1 MSRRDACRFLSFAAN
16 KRLDQNNEP
25 KGIDMQS
32 LNEKYLKLQE
42 ILREMGSLLVA
53 FSGGVD
59 STFLL
64 RAACDTLGAGSVC
77 AVTATS
83 PTYPESELAEAKRL
97 AALIGAKQ
105 LVIESNEL
113 EIPGFSHNPKDRC
126 YHCKSELFRLCT
138 DKARALGFAFVAD
151 GSNTDDLGDYRPGR
165 TAACEL
171 KVRSPLLEAGLSK
184 GEIRELSRGLGLP
197 TWDKQAYAC
206 LASRFP
212 YGTEITE
219 ERLKQVEK
227 CEEFLKGEG
236 FGVYRVRFHQ
246 ESARIEL
253 SEAELPRMIDPAL
266 RGRVLAFFR
275 GAGFT
280 YVSLDLQG
288 YRTGSMNET

>member
-1 MSRRDACRFLSFAAN
+1 MEA
-16 KRLDQNNEP
+16 
-25 KGIDMQS
+25 
-32 LNEKYLKLQE
+32 LNAKYEKLQG

-64 RAACDTLGAGSVC
+64 KVAQDTLGPDAVC

-83 PTYPESELAEAKRL
+83 PTYPESELNEAKRL
-97 AALIGAKQ
+97 AGLVGARQ
-105 LVIESNEL
+105 LLIESNEL
-113 EIPGFSHNPKDRC
+113 EIPGFSGNPKDRC

-138 DKARALGFAFVAD
+138 DKARELGLAFVAD

-171 KVRSPLLEAGLSK
+171 KVRSPLLEAELSK
-184 GEIRELSRGLGLP
+184 SEIRELSRGLGLP
-197 TWDKQAYAC
+197 TWNKQAYAC

-212 YGTEITE
+212 YGVEITE
-219 ERLKQVEK
+219 ERLSQVER
-227 CEEFLKGEG
+227 CEEYLKGEG
-236 FGVYRVRFHQ
+236 FTVYRVRFHL

-253 SEAELPRMIDPAL
+253 SEAELPRMLEPEL
-266 RGRVLAFFR
+266 RKRTLDFFR
-275 GAGFT
+275 GVGFT

-288 YRTGSMNET
+288 YRSGSMNEA

>member
-1 MSRRDACRFLSFAAN
+1 METAN
-16 KRLDQNNEP
+16 D
-25 KGIDMQS
+25 
-32 LNEKYLKLQE
+32 KYLKLQG

-64 RAACDTLGAGSVC
+64 KAACETLGLTAVC

-97 AALIGAKQ
+97 AALIGARQ
-105 LVIESNEL
+105 LLIESNEL
-113 EIPGFSHNPKDRC
+113 EIPGFSGNPKDRC
-126 YHCKSELFRLCT
+126 YHCKSELFRLCA
-138 DKARALGFAFVAD
+138 DKARELGLAFVAD

-165 TAACEL
+165 VAACEL
-171 KVRSPLLEAGLSK
+171 RVRSPLLEAGLSK
-184 GEIRELSRGLGLP
+184 DEIRELSRGLGLP

-212 YGTEITE
+212 YGTEITQG
-219 ERLKQVEK
+219 RLSQVEQ

-236 FGVYRVRFHQ
+236 FTVYRVRFHL

-253 SEAELPRMIDPAL
+253 CEAELPRMLEPTL
-266 RGRVLAFFR
+266 RSRVLEFFR
-275 GAGFT
+275 AAGFT

-288 YRTGSMNET
+288 YRSGSMNEPDGLKAA